1 MEGSEMLQISQHIS
15 AFNEPSQYQ
24 VCDPMRSMSKEVWS
38 NSVNV
43 ALRGGRP
50 ELLPL
55 DLQIKE
61 TSKKTVQ
68 NIYLGGN
75 TYEERHEGKH
85 VSGKEELQRVWKETK
100 KVHRDGCINSRGIR
114 KKDEERMRV
123 TEGLKEFLNS
133 KR

>member
-1 MEGSEMLQISQHIS
+1 
-15 AFNEPSQYQ
+15 
-24 VCDPMRSMSKEVWS
+24 MRSMSKEVWS

-85 VSGKEELQRVWKETK
+85 VSGEEEIQRVWKETK
-100 KVHRDGCINSRGIR
+100 KLHRDGCINSRG

-123 TEGLKEFLNS
+123 TEGLKCVNS